1 MGQSDSY
8 GVESWSYSFFKQINT
23 GHDIQE
29 DYICPI
35 SLHSLG
41 LLSSLV
47 SESFN
52 YSTVMKLQEFPDSRG
67 GKDHS
72 EGVTW
77 CHGLSSKHT
86 GCKAKVSAPRSWR
99 DHVSWEYRMET
110 VWPPEFPGSWE
121 FREMGLG
128 LQGQQ
133 RPSAAASST
142 NHEGG
147 PYQPRGRPLQ

>member
-23 GHDIQE
+23 GHYTQE

-67 GKDHS
+67 RK
-72 EGVTW
+72 T
-77 CHGLSSKHT
+77 T
-86 GCKAKVSAPRSWR
+86 RKV
-99 DHVSWEYRMET
+99 
-110 VWPPEFPGSWE
+110 
-121 FREMGLG
+121 
-128 LQGQQ
+128 
-133 RPSAAASST
+133 
-142 NHEGG
+142 
-147 PYQPRGRPLQ
+147 